1 MTKDLKTID
10 LNSLPIES
18 VTVQLRELFDDCEQ
32 TLRVVESI
40 QPDDWRRVQNFGKM
54 LARARQLT
62 PHGEWADY
70 ITDTFAGRLT
80 MRVAQ
85 RIVAAELNPDAEEK
99 RKEKDRK
106 RKAAKSNTTESA
118 IPSHLK
124 TANVVVSTPAEQSYP
139 HCITCGG
146 HHGGEFCQRE
156 QDPDPAPNPPTQ
168 RKTAKGSEKVGEDKK
183 PPTQTVVP
191 ELLPDEPSSDPW
203 EYMTFGDIIA
213 VAVSKL
219 ADETQQ
225 KKAAK
230 ELRKLADKLDPP
242 DETKPGKVPTAS
254 ALRAEVDPDT
264 MSEEMMLAVHD
275 WVNHKQN
282 NPDKAYKYKSVES
295 WKRDLRR
302 VLQVANQ
309 SGEQFLIEAIDK
321 AISKG
326 WRNWEQEHQNGKANG
341 NGRQTGHD
349 AGGQISSVEKQ
360 RRSVERIASRLG
372 FKAE

>member
-1 MTKDLKTID
+1 MTKDLID
-10 LNSLPIES
+10 TKQIE
-18 VTVQLRELFDDCEQ
+18 QHFDAANEAAEKSSKMARGAVIEAIEAGEHL
-32 TLRVVESI
+32 TRAK
-40 QPDDWRRVQNFGKM
+40 DD
-54 LARARQLT
+54 L
-62 PHGEWADY
+62 PHGEWAAWLGRHWNY
-70 ITDTFAGRLT
+70 SQDTATRYMTLANSACVRNLKEAKSINEALR
-80 MRVAQ
+80 MIA
-85 RIVAAELNPDAEEK
+85 DDKEEK
-99 RKEKDRK
+99 TVPRSERKPAD
-106 RKAAKSNTTESA
+106 
-118 IPSHLK
+118 
-124 TANVVVSTPAEQSYP
+124 VVVTTP
-139 HCITCGG
+139 
-146 HHGGEFCQRE
+146 
-156 QDPDPAPNPPTQ
+156 DPDPAPKPPTN
-168 RKTAKGSEKVGEDKK
+168 RKTAKGSEKVPDAAK
-183 PPTQTVVP
+183 PKTQTVVP
-191 ELLPDEPSSDPW
+191 EILPDEPAIESRDDS
-203 EYMTFGDIIA
+203 EIIA
-213 VAVSKL
+213 EWLTERGLTDIVSDALAAKPKL
-219 ADETQQ
+219 EPKT
-225 KKAAK
+225 AAK